1 MGDAVVDVVWRAAI
15 VYLFLLLFTRALG
28 KRELAEMSAF
38 ELIVLVT
45 IGDLVQQGVTQ
56 EDFSVTGSV
65 LAVSTFGFLA
75 LIGSYVSFRFPRTQP
90 LLEGRP
96 VVVIHDGRLLE
107 DVLHIERLSDDEV
120 KEEART
126 QGIADLSDVRL
137 GILEPDGKFSFIKN
151 DESQHRAD
159 EKHQA

>member
-1 MGDAVVDVVWRAAI
+1 MDVVWRAAAI
-15 VYLFLLLFTRALG
+15 YLFLFVFTRALG

-56 EDFSVTGSV
+56 EDFSMTGAV

-75 LIGSYVSFRFPRTQP
+75 LISSYISFRFPRTQP
-90 LLEGRP
+90 VLEGRP
-96 VVVIHDGRLLE
+96 VVVVHQGKLLE
-107 DVLHIERLSDDEV
+107 DVLRIERLSDDEV

-126 QGIADLSDVRL
+126 QGIADLADVRL
-137 GILEPDGKFSFIKN
+137 GVLEPDGKFSFIKD
-151 DESQHRAD
+151 DESQHHAD
-159 EKHQA
+159 EKHHA